1 MTRSNWSDRD
11 PAGRIR
17 HGVSAIAILAA
28 LALSA
33 SGAAAQ
39 TATNLTALQGL
50 APVTALA
57 NTEAGRAALAQNLA
71 ITGAIQ
77 SGAAKQPLLLPFP
90 KQQQL
95 ALRDAFITTYNA
107 SQLADGLGSKLG
119 AAYRAAAR
127 YTSPDGG
134 KTTSYTNISP
144 AVAEL
149 IGYAYATASADSNSG
164 KFYFANATLDGKQPV
179 SAAAL
184 AFLKDING
192 TTDIFGKAYNLLP
205 GTPGADAFGNSR
217 PFQTEPRFT
226 AIVGKD
232 FFGVESSN
240 HVWLRGPKQDL
251 IDSPSYPS
259 GHTTYGYA
267 ESLMLAVLVP
277 ERYLQMVTRAA
288 EYGNNRIIVGAHY
301 TMDVLGGRTLA
312 THDIA
317 QLLANRAG
325 YVGVKRGNAQI
336 DDFQKALA
344 AARADVTKA
353 LEAGCGDT
361 VAICARQ
368 DRGRFAIAERNQALH
383 DATQTYGLPVVHA
396 QTAAA
401 APEDV
406 ARLAPEA
413 GHLLTVA
420 FPWLTLAEANAIL
433 TATEGPGGGFLDNG
447 SGYGV
452 YSRLDLY
459 RAAQKAI
466 AAAPH

>member
-11 PAGRIR
+11 SARRIR
-17 HGVSAIAILAA
+17 HGVSAIAMLAA
-28 LALSA
+28 LALGA

-39 TATNLTALQGL
+39 TATNLVVLQGL

-77 SGAAKQPLLLPFP
+77 NGSARQPLLLAFP
-90 KQQQL
+90 EQQQL
-95 ALRDAFITTYNA
+95 ALRDAYITAANA
-107 SQLADGLGSKLG
+107 SELADGLGSKLG
-119 AAYRAAAR
+119 GAWQAVAHT
-127 YTSPDGG
+127 TSPDGG
-134 KTTSYTNISP
+134 KTITHTAISP

-149 IGYAYATASADSNSG
+149 IAYATATTSFDSNAG
-164 KFYFANATLDGKQPV
+164 KFFFANATLDGKQPV
-179 SAAAL
+179 SAAAM
-184 AFLKDING
+184 AFLQEVNG

-226 AIVGKD
+226 AIAGKD
-232 FFGVESSN
+232 FFGVDSSN

-251 IDSPSYPS
+251 VDSPSYPS
-259 GHTTYGYA
+259 GHTTIGYTG
-267 ESLMLAVLVP
+267 SLLLAVLVP
-277 ERYLQMVTRAA
+277 ERYLQMVTRGA
-288 EYGNNRIIVGAHY
+288 EYGNNRVVVGAHY

-312 THDIA
+312 TYDIA

-336 DDFQKALA
+336 DDFPQALA
-344 AARADVTKA
+344 AARADVTKV
-353 LEAGCGDT
+353 LQAGCGDT

-368 DRGRFAIAERNQALH
+368 DASRFAIAERNQAFH

-396 QTAAA
+396 ATAA

-406 ARLAPEA
+406 AKLAPEA
-413 GHLLTVA
+413 GYLLTVA

-447 SGYGV
+447 SGFGV